1 MTPETLTLD
10 GELDRQF
17 KAVRR
22 GEASA
27 VACPWCGDRIS
38 ELEPEDC
45 CNELTEARARLAQ
58 AHLKSIEKQAAGA
71 RSGAWKGITCP
82 YCGEVNLPENQTADR
97 SAWKRENVSPYCCD
111 SFFSAVMRL
120 ADHKAV
126 QDQIDH
132 ARRIQDKVAKASQN

>member
-1 MTPETLTLD
+1 MTEPLTLD

-17 KAVRR
+17 KSVRR

-58 AHLKSIEKQAAGA
+58 AHLKSIDKQAAGA

-82 YCGEVNLPENQTADR
+82 YCDQINHPDNLQSQAH
-97 SAWKRENVSPYCCD
+97 WKRPNINPYCCD
-111 SFFSAVMRL
+111 LFFSAVMRL

-132 ARRIQDKVAKASQN
+132 ARRIQDKVAKASRN